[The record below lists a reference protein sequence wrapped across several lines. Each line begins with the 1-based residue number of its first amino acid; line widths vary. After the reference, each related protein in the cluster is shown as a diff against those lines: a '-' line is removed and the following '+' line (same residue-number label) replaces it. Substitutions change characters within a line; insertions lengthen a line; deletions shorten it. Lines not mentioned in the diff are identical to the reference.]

1 MYQISL
7 TPHQQGEYCYLP
19 ARCSPILPPCHQFSH
34 HLLPSLSLFSPF
46 HPLPLPS
53 SPPFL
58 STIPDKQSWWMQLQ
72 SFPSLL
78 LFHSHVQLTPSL
90 AMEFSCALGAL
101 LALTMMIF
109 RAMRCTLTFLI
120 LWALYLSVYK
130 VGTPQPLILRGR
142 HASTSLFE
150 R

>member
-1 MYQISL
+1 MP
-7 TPHQQGEYCYLP
+7 T
-19 ARCSPILPPCHQFSH
+19 RCSPVFPPFTLDLLSTLSSILSPPPSLPLS
-34 HLLPSLSLFSPF
+34 LLPLS
-46 HPLPLPS
+46 S

-90 AMEFSCALGAL
+90 AMEFCCALGAL

-130 VGTPQPLILRGR
+130 VGTPQPLILKGR